1 VTGFCNH
8 NPLVSRLTIRELG
21 CLLVAM
27 AFSDTYS
34 VNLVDRCRD
43 KLQRL
48 ISNGFGRLLI
58 KRNDPAGS
66 T

>member
-1 VTGFCNH
+1 
-8 NPLVSRLTIRELG
+8 
-21 CLLVAM
+21 M

-34 VNLVDRCRD
+34 ANLVDRCRD